1 MSYEVSYMV
10 SAGRLQTLHPR
21 ELRQELGLSR
31 EKMGQIMSVSAKT
44 IENWERL
51 NRLPADDERR
61 GRLSALAEMAQLGQC
76 VYGQAGFRLF
86 LRTPLR
92 SFGNRTPLQ
101 EIMAGHVEQ
110 VISALAADY
119 EGLGF

>member
-1 MSYEVSYMV
+1 MV
-10 SAGRLQTLHPR
+10 SAGRLKTLHPG
-21 ELRQELGLSR
+21 ELREELGLSR

-44 IENWERL
+44 VENWERL

-61 GRLSALAEMAQLGQC
+61 SRLAALAEMAELGRC

-86 LRTPLR
+86 LTTPLR